1 MKFSPQPLIFTL
13 NCPSGVFASS
23 WSQWNSWKVNIS
35 SGLQLQHRLVCA
47 LAFRQCITI
56 DGAIFVCVNW
66 LSTAVSYIN
75 QKSHPSSFTA
85 LTASSAPLLS
95 FRAEKTEVLSED
107 LLQVLMSC
115 ACVCVFTYLCVCV
128 LGIILQDVCSLS
140 LKMSLSVLFA
150 ECFWVFEHCKWTF
163 FCETQRLNTPTDFP
177 LVQNYNWFRSTSN
190 STQIFASYAG
200 NNIML
205 SLTQFK
211 KTNLYICCYSIL
223 S

>member
-13 NCPSGVFASS
+13 DCLSGVFASS

-66 LSTAVSYIN
+66 LSTAASNIN
-75 QKSHPSSFTA
+75 QKSHPSSFTT
-85 LTASSAPLLS
+85 LTASFAPLLS

-115 ACVCVFTYLCVCV
+115 VCACVCLSVCVCV
-128 LGIILQDVCSLS
+128 GDHSARCLQPLTENVIIAAVCSVRLS
-140 LKMSLSVLFA
+140 FWTLKMNIFLWDA
-150 ECFWVFEHCKWTF
+150 KTEHPHWFPFGTELQLIQINFKF
-163 FCETQRLNTPTDFP
+163 NSDFCLPQ
-177 LVQNYNWFRSTSN
+177 
-190 STQIFASYAG
+190 
-200 NNIML
+200 
-205 SLTQFK
+205 
-211 KTNLYICCYSIL
+211 C
-223 S
+223 